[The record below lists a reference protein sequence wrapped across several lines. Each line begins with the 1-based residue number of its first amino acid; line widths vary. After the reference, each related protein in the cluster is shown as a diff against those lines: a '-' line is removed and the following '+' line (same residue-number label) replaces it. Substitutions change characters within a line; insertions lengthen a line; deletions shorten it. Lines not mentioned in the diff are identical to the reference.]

1 MTALEEGLRQVLP
14 GPRGA
19 RTLPLATVY
28 LKTFTQPW
36 LDSLIYAL
44 YSLAR

>member
-19 RTLPLATVY
+19 RIATVY